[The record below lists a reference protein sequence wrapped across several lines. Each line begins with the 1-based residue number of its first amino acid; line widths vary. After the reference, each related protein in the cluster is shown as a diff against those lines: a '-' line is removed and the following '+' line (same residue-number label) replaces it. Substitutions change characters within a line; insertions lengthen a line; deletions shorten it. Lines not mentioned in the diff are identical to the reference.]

1 MGLTSRGGIVPL
13 NLAFDIA
20 GPITRTVEDAVR
32 VFQVI
37 VGVDPGDPATAA
49 SQGRPIP
56 QYAAALD
63 RNGLRGARIGVLTQ
77 AYLTP
82 TTDPEVIT
90 VFGQALADL
99 RKAGA
104 TVLDS
109 MMVDSLTAWRRAQTG
124 NCSPFKR
131 DLEAWLA
138 RQGDRVPVKSLDQ
151 LLESNKFHP
160 SILSRLQA
168 AQRAGTVSDTSGGCR
183 SREEFRARL
192 RAGVLELMERHRLDA
207 LVYPTWSNPPRL
219 IGDLN
224 TPHGDN
230 NQLFSPATGFPALTV
245 PMGWLRN
252 GTLPAGL
259 QFFGRPWDE
268 ARLIRLAYGYEQATR
283 HRRAPT
289 LGGANKD

>member
-1 MGLTSRGGIVPL
+1 
-13 NLAFDIA
+13 
-20 GPITRTVEDAVR
+20 
-32 VFQVI
+32 
-37 VGVDPGDPATAA
+37 
-49 SQGRPIP
+49 
-56 QYAAALD
+56 
-63 RNGLRGARIGVLTQ
+63 VLTQ
-77 AYLTP
+77 AYLTA

-109 MMVDSLTAWRRAQTG
+109 MMIDSLAAWRRAQTG
-124 NCSPFKR
+124 SCSPFKR

-138 RQGDRVPVKSLDQ
+138 RHGDRVPVKSLDQ
-151 LLESNKFHP
+151 LVESNRFHP

-168 AQRAGTVSDTSGGCR
+168 AERAGTVSDTSAGCR

-192 RAGVLELMERHRLDA
+192 RAGVLELMERHQLDA

-230 NQLFSPATGFPALTV
+230 NQVFSPATGFPALTV

-252 GTLPAGL
+252 GTLPSGL

-268 ARLIRLAYGYEQATR
+268 ARLIRLAYAYEQSTR
-283 HRRAPT
+283 HRRAPA
-289 LGGANKD
+289 LARQ